1 MNTVSSSAN
10 IVATSNSD
18 KTQAAL
24 SARPSFAPRD
34 FLKMLAAAVAS
45 GVGVSIVAAGLALA
59 LSNSAGAETLQKNA
73 IVKATSTQSLQ
84 AATVALQPTVGGLYI
99 GGGYDREPV
108 DAVERDWLVK
118 VDGHSTQMH
127 AEVRVMQTFLMPAEG
142 PTTAFFEA
150 TLPPNARLIA
160 LKAHTPEK
168 ILSGKVMA
176 MDDFAGMSRQEL
188 NKFSRHDALIMWNDE
203 GTLST
208 DQIMNLIPNETVVV
222 EYTYSIN
229 IPLQNGLH
237 EFDLV
242 LNNADATENEMISA
256 NKPNLTSGT
265 VWVEW
270 LGAKPKRLSDMP
282 IDVTL
287 EESAQGITGLS
298 WFTPSLAPA
307 TATKAIK
314 FAWEMD
320 APISKTRIANRQQ

>member
-1 MNTVSSSAN
+1 MNTISSSAN
-10 IVATSNSD
+10 IAATVNSD
-18 KTQAAL
+18 KAQTAS

-59 LSNSAGAETLQKNA
+59 LSNSASAEALQKNA
-73 IVKATSTQSLQ
+73 VGTATVKATSTQ
-84 AATVALQPTVGGLYI
+84 ALQPTVGGLYI
-99 GGGYDREPV
+99 GGGCDREPV

-118 VDGHSTQMH
+118 INANT

-150 TLPPNARLIA
+150 TLPPNAKLIA

-168 ILSGKVMA
+168 MLSGKVMA
-176 MDDFAGMSRQEL
+176 LNDFAGMSRREL
-188 NKFSRHDALIMWNDE
+188 NKFSRHDALMMWNDE

-208 DQIMNLIPNETVVV
+208 DQILNLIPNETVVV

-229 IPLQNGLH
+229 IQLKNGLY
-237 EFDLV
+237 EFDLA
-242 LNNADATENEMISA
+242 LNNTDTAENETISA

-270 LGAKPKRLSDMP
+270 LGAKPKRLSNMP

-314 FAWEMD
+314 FGWEMD

>member
-1 MNTVSSSAN
+1 MNTVSSSAD
-10 IVATSNSD
+10 IAATSNSD
-18 KTQAAL
+18 NAQSAL
-24 SARPSFAPRD
+24 STRPSFAPGD

-45 GVGVSIVAAGLALA
+45 GVGVSIVAAGLALV
-59 LSNSAGAETLQKNA
+59 LSSSAEAETLQKNA
-73 IVKATSTQSLQ
+73 IVKVASTQ
-84 AATVALQPTVGGLYI
+84 ALQPTVGGLYI
-99 GGGYDREPV
+99 GGGCDRESV

-118 VDGHSTQMH
+118 INANT
-127 AEVRVMQTFLMPAEG
+127 AEVRVMQTYLMPAEG

-150 TLPPNARLIA
+150 TLPPNAKLIA

-168 ILSGKVMA
+168 ILSGKVITLN
-176 MDDFAGMSRQEL
+176 DFAGMSRQEL
-188 NKFSRHDALIMWNDE
+188 NKFSRHDALMMWSDE

-229 IPLQNGLH
+229 IQLQNGLH

-242 LNNADATENEMISA
+242 LNNADAAENGTISA

-270 LGAKPKRLSDMP
+270 VGAKPKRLTDMP

-287 EESAQGITGLS
+287 EESAQGITGIS

-307 TATKAIK
+307 TVTKAIK

>member
-1 MNTVSSSAN
+1 MNAISTSAN
-10 IVATSNSD
+10 VAATVNSD
-18 KTQAAL
+18 HAQ
-24 SARPSFAPRD
+24 SASSMRPSFAAQD
-34 FLKMLAAAVAS
+34 FLKMLAAAVVS
-45 GVGVSIVAAGLALA
+45 GVGVSVVAAGLALA
-59 LSNSAGAETLQKNA
+59 LSSSAGAEALQKNT
-73 IVKATSTQSLQ
+73 IVKAISTQSRQ
-84 AATVALQPTVGGLYI
+84 AAPVALTPTVGGLYI
-99 GGGYDREPV
+99 GGGCDREPV

-118 VDGHSTQMH
+118 IDGNN
-127 AEVRVMQTFLMPAEG
+127 AEVRIMQTFLMPAEG
-142 PTTAFFEA
+142 PTAAFFEA
-150 TLPPNARLIA
+150 TLPPKAKLIA

-176 MDDFAGMSRQEL
+176 MDDFVGMSRQEL
-188 NKFSRHDALIMWNDE
+188 NKFSRHDALMMWNDD

-208 DQIMNLIPNETVVV
+208 DHIMNLIPNETVVV

-229 IPLQNGLH
+229 IQLQNGLH

-242 LNNADATENEMISA
+242 LNNADGAENEVISA

-270 LGAKPKRLSDMP
+270 LGAKPIRLSDMP
-282 IDVTL
+282 SDVTL
-287 EESAQGITGLS
+287 EASAQGITGLS

-320 APISKTRIANRQQ
+320 APISKTRNANRQQ

>member
-1 MNTVSSSAN
+1 MNIISSSTDIA
-10 IVATSNSD
+10 ATVNSD
-18 KTQAAL
+18 KAQ
-24 SARPSFAPRD
+24 SASSTRPSFAARD
-34 FLKMLAAAVAS
+34 FLEMLAAAVAS
-45 GVGVSIVAAGLALA
+45 GVGVSVVAVGLALA
-59 LSNSAGAETLQKNA
+59 LSNSAGAEALQKNA
-73 IVKATSTQSLQ
+73 IVKAISAQPQQ
-84 AATVALQPTVGGLYI
+84 AAPVALQPTVGGLYI
-99 GGGYDREPV
+99 GGGCDREPV
-108 DAVERDWLVK
+108 DALERDWLVK
-118 VDGHSTQMH
+118 VDGNT
-127 AEVRVMQTFLMPAEG
+127 AEVRIMQTFLMPAEG
-142 PTTAFFEA
+142 PTTAFFEV
-150 TLPPNARLIA
+150 TLPPKVKLIA

-176 MDDFAGMSRQEL
+176 MDDFVGMSRQEL
-188 NKFSRHDALIMWNDE
+188 NKFSRHDTLIMWNDE

-229 IPLQNGLH
+229 TQLQNGLH

-242 LNNADATENEMISA
+242 LNNADAAENETISA

-270 LGAKPKRLSDMP
+270 IGAKPKHLSDMP

-287 EESAQGITGLS
+287 EESVQGITGLS
-298 WFTPSLAPA
+298 WFTPSLTPA

-320 APISKTRIANRQQ
+320 APFSKTRTANR

>member
-1 MNTVSSSAN
+1 MNTISSSAN
-10 IVATSNSD
+10 IATTGNSD
-18 KTQAAL
+18 KAQ
-24 SARPSFAPRD
+24 SASSATPSFAPRD

-45 GVGVSIVAAGLALA
+45 GMGVSIVAAGLALA

-73 IVKATSTQSLQ
+73 IVKVISTQSLQ
-84 AATVALQPTVGGLYI
+84 TAPVALQPTVGGLYI
-99 GGGYDREPV
+99 GGGCDREPV

-118 VDGHSTQMH
+118 INANT

-150 TLPPNARLIA
+150 TLPPNAKIIA

-188 NKFSRHDALIMWNDE
+188 SKFSRHDALIMWNDE

-208 DQIMNLIPNETVVV
+208 DQIMNLIPNETVVI

-229 IPLQNGLH
+229 TQFQNGLN
-237 EFDLV
+237 E
-242 LNNADATENEMISA
+242 LNLALNASENETISTA
-256 NKPNLTSGT
+256 KPNLTSGT

-270 LGAKPKRLSDMP
+270 LGAKPMRLTDMP
-282 IDVTL
+282 IDVAL

-298 WFTPSLAPA
+298 WFSPSLAPA
-307 TATKAIK
+307 TAIK
-314 FAWEMD
+314 FAWEID
-320 APISKTRIANRQQ
+320 APISKTRTANRQQ